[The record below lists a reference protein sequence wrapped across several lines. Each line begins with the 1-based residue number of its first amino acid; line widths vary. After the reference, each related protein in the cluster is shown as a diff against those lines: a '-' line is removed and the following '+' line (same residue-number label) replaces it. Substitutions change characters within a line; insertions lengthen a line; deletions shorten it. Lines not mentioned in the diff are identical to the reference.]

1 VKHHTY
7 ILFPFASSSVCRA
20 QWIAGYYPGGALR
33 RFAFIIL
40 FLIPL
45 LFATCGLVQAQ
56 MPVIA
61 YHPTW
66 WQGSLKPSMID
77 FSSLTHIIIFPAQ
90 DASSSSPYFN
100 GSALSMGG
108 DLAQIVTLAHAKGC
122 KVLISAVGG
131 YGQTQMPIVAAD
143 AAKCQA
149 FVNAAVAYAQA
160 NGCDGV
166 ECDWEFPRSGDAT
179 GWKNLITKFRAALD
193 AWTPHGILI
202 TSGYYSDLGAPY
214 NVADMNA
221 NVDFVVPMTYTMW
234 MGSGAG
240 PYKSGYDTPVGLP
253 TQWTG
258 YSGYSLS
265 SPAGGGPLTYLND
278 GYTPSKV
285 AVSISFEG
293 TQFSGVGGK
302 MGVAYSSYAFCSTVS
317 KSLGA
322 YAAIPAS
329 GRAWDATAQAA
340 YCISGSTVYSYQTP
354 QSVTAIVSWAKTQ
367 GFGAIMIYDLGAGYE
382 ATAGAADPQ
391 ALLHAIWQTANGT
404 VSLPPTGTFGA
415 SPATLPT
422 GGGTVT
428 LTWTSSTADSASIDN
443 GIGTVALNGSK
454 TVTVSATTTFH
465 LSLTSTTGRQVY
477 AATVTVGT
485 QQAPTGTF
493 TVTPT
498 SLPAGGGSAT
508 LQWSSTGATSA
519 SIDNGIGSV
528 ATSGSRAVTV
538 TSTTIFHLT
547 LTNGAGSAAYADT
560 VTVAQNPP
568 TGTLS
573 ATPSSFAAGGGNV
586 TLQWTSTGATSA
598 AIDQGIGTVA
608 LSGSR
613 NVQVSST
620 TIFHLTLA
628 NSAGSRIYA
637 DTVTVVAPVGAPT
650 GTFGADPIVF
660 PLGGGSVTLTWTST
674 NAASAAI
681 DNGIG
686 SVPVN
691 GSITR
696 NVTGT
701 TEFHLSLTN
710 TSGTQ
715 IYTAIVTVAPSGSLV
730 ATPASLPPEG
740 GSVTLTWTSVDATSA
755 GIDQGIG
762 AVSFSG
768 SQSIHVAATTV
779 FHLSLTNSA
788 GSTVYADT
796 VAVASRAPQNFSLE
810 QNYPNP
816 FNPTTNIIFKLPAET
831 MVRLTVYT
839 LLGQEVITL
848 VNQRL
853 PAGTYPV
860 PFDSRN
866 LSTGTYFYTLVSGDY
881 AETRRMVVVK

>member
-1 VKHHTY
+1 MKHHTY

-45 LFATCGLVQAQ
+45 LFATCGLAQAQ

-66 WQGSLKPSMID
+66 WQGALKPSMID

-367 GFGAIMIYDLGAGYE
+367 GFGAIMIYDLGCGYE

-391 ALLHAIWQTANGT
+391 ALLHAIWQTANGPVT
-404 VSLPPTGTFGA
+404 PPAPTGTLIA
-415 SPATLPT
+415 SPTTLPI
-422 GGGTVT
+422 GGGAVT
-428 LTWTSSTADSASIDN
+428 LTWTSANAVSASIDN
-443 GIGTVALNGSK
+443 GVGTVALNGST
-454 TVTVSATTTFH
+454 TVTVDSSKIFTLFLTNANG
-465 LSLTSTTGRQVY
+465 TSTYAVFIGVGVPDPPDFVYPLDGQSNVPRNATARWTISDGAVRYQVQI
-477 AATVTVGT
+477 ATDSL
-485 QQAPTGTF
+485 F
-493 TVTPT
+493 T
-498 SLPAGGGSAT
+498 T
-508 LQWSSTGATSA
+508 L
-519 SIDNGIGSV
+519 SINDS
-528 ATSGSRAVTV
+528 
-538 TSTTIFHLT
+538 T
-547 LTNGAGSAAYADT
+547 LTDTTRAMSLARSRRYYRRVRAFSDDAGWGVYSDK
-560 VTVAQNPP
+560 
-568 TGTLS
+568 
-573 ATPSSFAAGGGNV
+573 
-586 TLQWTSTGATSA
+586 
-598 AIDQGIGTVA
+598 
-608 LSGSR
+608 
-613 NVQVSST
+613 
-620 TIFHLTLA
+620 
-628 NSAGSRIYA
+628 
-637 DTVTVVAPVGAPT
+637 
-650 GTFGADPIVF
+650 
-660 PLGGGSVTLTWTST
+660 T
-674 NAASAAI
+674 NF
-681 DNGIG
+681 
-686 SVPVN
+686 
-691 GSITR
+691 T
-696 NVTGT
+696 TGT
-701 TEFHLSLTN
+701 TTGVDGTESTLP
-710 TSGTQ
+710 TSTQ
-715 IYTAIVTVAPSGSLV
+715 L
-730 ATPASLPPEG
+730 L
-740 GSVTLTWTSVDATSA
+740 
-755 GIDQGIG
+755 
-762 AVSFSG
+762 
-768 SQSIHVAATTV
+768 
-779 FHLSLTNSA
+779 
-788 GSTVYADT
+788 
-796 VAVASRAPQNFSLE
+796 

-816 FNPTTNIIFKLPAET
+816 FNPSTTIGYQLSTAG
-831 MVRLTVYT
+831 TVT
-839 LLGQEVITL
+839 LKVYDVIGRELESL
-848 VNQRL
+848 VNAEQ
-853 PAGTYPV
+853 PAGRYSV
-860 PFDSRN
+860 VWNAGGRASGVYFII
-866 LSTGTYFYTLVSGDY
+866 LKAGTASDV
-881 AETRRMVVVK
+881 RRMMLVK

>member
-45 LFATCGLVQAQ
+45 LFATCGLAQAQ

-66 WQGSLKPSMID
+66 WQGALKPSMID

-143 AAKCQA
+143 AAKCQT
-149 FVNAAVAYAQA
+149 FVNAAVAYALA

-302 MGVAYSSYAFCSTVS
+302 MGMAYSSYAFCSTVS

-391 ALLHAIWQTANGT
+391 ALLHAIWQTANGPVT
-404 VSLPPTGTFGA
+404 PPAPTGTLIA
-415 SPATLPT
+415 SPTTLPI
-422 GGGTVT
+422 GGGAVT
-428 LTWTSSTADSASIDN
+428 LTWTSANAVSASIDN
-443 GIGTVALNGSK
+443 GVGTVALNGST
-454 TVTVSATTTFH
+454 TVTVDSSKIFTLFLTNANG
-465 LSLTSTTGRQVY
+465 TSTYAVFIGVGVPDPPDFVYPLDGQSNVPRNATARWTISDGAVRYQVQI
-477 AATVTVGT
+477 ATDSL
-485 QQAPTGTF
+485 F
-493 TVTPT
+493 T
-498 SLPAGGGSAT
+498 T
-508 LQWSSTGATSA
+508 L
-519 SIDNGIGSV
+519 SINDS
-528 ATSGSRAVTV
+528 
-538 TSTTIFHLT
+538 T
-547 LTNGAGSAAYADT
+547 LTDTTRAMSLARSRRYYRRVRAFSDDAGWGVYSDK
-560 VTVAQNPP
+560 
-568 TGTLS
+568 
-573 ATPSSFAAGGGNV
+573 
-586 TLQWTSTGATSA
+586 
-598 AIDQGIGTVA
+598 
-608 LSGSR
+608 
-613 NVQVSST
+613 
-620 TIFHLTLA
+620 
-628 NSAGSRIYA
+628 
-637 DTVTVVAPVGAPT
+637 
-650 GTFGADPIVF
+650 
-660 PLGGGSVTLTWTST
+660 T
-674 NAASAAI
+674 NF
-681 DNGIG
+681 
-686 SVPVN
+686 
-691 GSITR
+691 T
-696 NVTGT
+696 TGT
-701 TEFHLSLTN
+701 TTGVDGTESTLP
-710 TSGTQ
+710 TSTQ
-715 IYTAIVTVAPSGSLV
+715 L
-730 ATPASLPPEG
+730 L
-740 GSVTLTWTSVDATSA
+740 
-755 GIDQGIG
+755 
-762 AVSFSG
+762 
-768 SQSIHVAATTV
+768 
-779 FHLSLTNSA
+779 
-788 GSTVYADT
+788 
-796 VAVASRAPQNFSLE
+796 

-816 FNPTTNIIFKLPAET
+816 FNPSTTIGYQLSTAG
-831 MVRLTVYT
+831 TVT
-839 LLGQEVITL
+839 LKVYDVIGRELESL
-848 VNQRL
+848 VNAEQ
-853 PAGTYPV
+853 PAGRYSV
-860 PFDSRN
+860 VWNAGGRASGVYFII
-866 LSTGTYFYTLVSGDY
+866 LKAGTASDV
-881 AETRRMVVVK
+881 RRMMLVK

>member
-1 VKHHTY
+1 MNKTKKLLLALSAFV
-7 ILFPFASSSVCRA
+7 LF
-20 QWIAGYYPGGALR
+20 
-33 RFAFIIL
+33 
-40 FLIPL
+40 
-45 LFATCGLVQAQ
+45 FATCGLVQAQ

-131 YGQTQMPIVAAD
+131 YGQTQMPVVAAD
-143 AAKCQA
+143 AAKCQT
-149 FVNAAVAYAQA
+149 FVNAAVAYALA

-367 GFGAIMIYDLGAGYE
+367 GFGAIMIYDLGCGYE

-391 ALLHAIWQTANGT
+391 ALLHAIWQTANGPVT
-404 VSLPPTGTFGA
+404 PPAPTGTLIA
-415 SPATLPT
+415 SPTTLPI
-422 GGGTVT
+422 GGGAVT
-428 LTWTSSTADSASIDN
+428 LTWTSANAVSASIDN
-443 GIGTVALNGSK
+443 GVGTVALNGST
-454 TVTVSATTTFH
+454 TVTVDSSKIFTLFLTNANG
-465 LSLTSTTGRQVY
+465 TSTYAVFIGVGVPDPPDFVYPLDGQSNVPRNATARWTISDGAVRYQVQI
-477 AATVTVGT
+477 ATDSL
-485 QQAPTGTF
+485 F
-493 TVTPT
+493 T
-498 SLPAGGGSAT
+498 T
-508 LQWSSTGATSA
+508 L
-519 SIDNGIGSV
+519 SINDS
-528 ATSGSRAVTV
+528 
-538 TSTTIFHLT
+538 T
-547 LTNGAGSAAYADT
+547 LTDTTRAMSLARSRRYYRRVRAFSDDAGWGVYSDK
-560 VTVAQNPP
+560 
-568 TGTLS
+568 
-573 ATPSSFAAGGGNV
+573 
-586 TLQWTSTGATSA
+586 
-598 AIDQGIGTVA
+598 
-608 LSGSR
+608 
-613 NVQVSST
+613 
-620 TIFHLTLA
+620 
-628 NSAGSRIYA
+628 
-637 DTVTVVAPVGAPT
+637 
-650 GTFGADPIVF
+650 
-660 PLGGGSVTLTWTST
+660 T
-674 NAASAAI
+674 NF
-681 DNGIG
+681 
-686 SVPVN
+686 
-691 GSITR
+691 T
-696 NVTGT
+696 TGT
-701 TEFHLSLTN
+701 TTGVDGTESTLP
-710 TSGTQ
+710 TSTQ
-715 IYTAIVTVAPSGSLV
+715 L
-730 ATPASLPPEG
+730 L
-740 GSVTLTWTSVDATSA
+740 
-755 GIDQGIG
+755 
-762 AVSFSG
+762 
-768 SQSIHVAATTV
+768 
-779 FHLSLTNSA
+779 
-788 GSTVYADT
+788 
-796 VAVASRAPQNFSLE
+796 

-816 FNPTTNIIFKLPAET
+816 FNPSTTIGYQLSTAG
-831 MVRLTVYT
+831 TVT
-839 LLGQEVITL
+839 LKVYDVIGRELESL
-848 VNQRL
+848 VNAEQ
-853 PAGTYPV
+853 PAGRYSV
-860 PFDSRN
+860 VWNAGGRASGVYFII
-866 LSTGTYFYTLVSGDY
+866 LKAGTASDV
-881 AETRRMVVVK
+881 RRMMLVK